1 MRKIYEIFAATKQL
15 PEPLKHWTELH
26 GNPLTKKPSYRY
38 LKAHVHGI
46 DTYLRGVAIK
56 SFKAKQHYKVLFD
69 RSFLLAKAFQVI
81 LQFHNA
87 GINPEE
93 IKKILD
99 ESFDVFEKELE
110 LEKGNI
116 ENESHH

>member
-1 MRKIYEIFAATKQL
+1 MRKIYEIFERL
-15 PEPLKHWTELH
+15 ERIPEGVVHWTKSH
-26 GNPLTKKPSYRY
+26 GNLLLKPAHARHLTAYVIGMDI
-38 LKAHVHGI
+38 H
-46 DTYLRGVAIK
+46 LRGVGIK
-56 SFKAKQHYKVLFD
+56 NSPQKRHYKVLFD

-99 ESFDVFEKELE
+99 ESFEVFEKELE
-110 LEKGNI
+110 LEK
-116 ENESHH
+116 ENPENASGH

>member
-69 RSFLLAKAFQVI
+69 RNFLVAKAFQVI

-87 GINPEE
+87 GIKPEA
-93 IKKILD
+93 IKDIMND
-99 ESFDVFEKELE
+99 AFDAFERELKLEKESV
-110 LEKGNI
+110 
-116 ENESHH
+116 ENESGH